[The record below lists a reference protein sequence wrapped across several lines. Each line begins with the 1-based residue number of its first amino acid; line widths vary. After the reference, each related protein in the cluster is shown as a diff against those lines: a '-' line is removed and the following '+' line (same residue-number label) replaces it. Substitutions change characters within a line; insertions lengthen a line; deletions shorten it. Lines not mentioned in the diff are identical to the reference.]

1 MATESSAEPTPTA
14 QGISKRKL
22 IIGTILFLGLTVGAF
37 WYQIAQMDKG
47 DAGPTWEHLRWGF
60 MALIILLLPIEPLC
74 TTARIWVVC
83 RVLHPGVSFWS
94 CFKADCA
101 NMGLAMLTPS
111 QTGGGFAQIYILYRA
126 GVKVGTALTISLLS
140 FLGTLIV
147 LLGMGMY
154 SILFGEGGESAGALF
169 SVAVWAV
176 TISVGL
182 MLAGALLP
190 GVFRAVLAA
199 ASRTSRRMVRRQG
212 KVRDW
217 RPPGAPEDSPVV
229 DRMGPLTAKLVDIIY
244 TYRRDAGRFLAH
256 GKIAFLLV
264 VLFTLGFLLMRCVM
278 AYLAVRFLG
287 IEAGFVEVIEIQ
299 MALIFI
305 VYFAPTPGSAGV
317 AESASFVAMGSIV
330 HPGFAPYYNLLWR
343 FLTGYVW
350 ALAGLLFLGRAVV
363 ADAKTALQ
371 TKHAA
376 LKEKLQERARTRHAG
391 KGRPEP
397 DVRRSEPDAS
407 RTKLE
412 AEG

>member
-1 MATESSAEPTPTA
+1 MATESSAEAKPTP

-22 IIGTILFLGLTVGAF
+22 IIGTILFLGLTGAAF
-37 WYQIAQMDKG
+37 WYQFGQMDRG
-47 DAGPTWEHLRWGF
+47 DAGPTWQNLRWGF
-60 MALIILLLPIEPLC
+60 AVLILLALPIEPLC

-126 GVKVGTALTISLLS
+126 GVSVGTALTISLLS
-140 FLGTLIV
+140 FLGTLVV

-154 SILFGEGGESAGALF
+154 SILVGEGAETAGALF
-169 SVAVWAV
+169 SVAVWSV

-190 GVFRAVLAA
+190 GTFRAVLAA
-199 ASRTSRRMVRRQG
+199 ASRTSRRLVKRQG

-256 GKIAFLLV
+256 GKFAFLMV
-264 VLFTLGFLLMRCVM
+264 VVFTLGFLLARCTM
-278 AYLAVRFLG
+278 AYFAVRFLG
-287 IEAGFVEVIEIQ
+287 IEASFVEVIEIQ
-299 MALIFI
+299 VALIFI

-330 HPGFAPYYNLLWR
+330 HPGFAPYYNLIWR
-343 FLTGYVW
+343 FLTGYLW

-363 ADAKTALQ
+363 SDAKSAIK
-371 TKHAA
+371 TKHAE
-376 LKEKLQERARTRHAG
+376 LKEKRHERALKRPPSAHAAE
-391 KGRPEP
+391 PE
-397 DVRRSEPDAS
+397 RSRIAGNAPGA
-407 RTKLE
+407 
-412 AEG
+412 